1 MAKSLEQQLS
11 DVLVLYSQEVTEQ
24 IKQDTETVAKETRQR
39 IKESGNFKNR
49 TGKYRRG
56 WKVKKAFESANE
68 VRFRVYNTRYQ
79 LTHLLEKGHAKKGG
93 GRVRAYPH
101 IRPAELWA
109 QKEFVNL
116 VKKAVQK

>member
-11 DVLVLYSQEVTEQ
+11 DMLVLYSQEVTEQ

-79 LTHLLEKGHAKKGG
+79 LTHLLEKGHAKKDG

-109 QKEFVNL
+109 QKEFVKR

>member
-79 LTHLLEKGHAKKGG
+79 LTHLLEKGHAKKDG
-93 GRVRAYPH
+93 GRVMAYVH
-101 IRPAELWA
+101 IRPAELWE
-109 QKEFVNL
+109 QKEFVKR

>member
-79 LTHLLEKGHAKKGG
+79 LTHLLEKGHAKKDG
-93 GRVRAYPH
+93 GRVRAYVH

-109 QKEFVNL
+109 QKEFVKR

>member
-1 MAKSLEQQLS
+1 MAKSLEQQLN

-24 IKQDTETVAKETRQR
+24 VKQDAEAVAKETVQKLRNDSP
-39 IKESGNFKNR
+39 KK

-56 WKVKKAFESANE
+56 WKVKKMFENANE

-93 GRVRAYPH
+93 GRVRAYVH

-109 QKEFVNL
+109 QKEFVKR

>member
-24 IKQDTETVAKETRQR
+24 TKQDAETVAKETRQR

-79 LTHLLEKGHAKKGG
+79 LTHLLEKGHAKKDG
-93 GRVRAYPH
+93 GRVMAYVH

-109 QKEFVNL
+109 QKEFVKR

>member
-79 LTHLLEKGHAKKGG
+79 LTHLLEKGHAKKDG